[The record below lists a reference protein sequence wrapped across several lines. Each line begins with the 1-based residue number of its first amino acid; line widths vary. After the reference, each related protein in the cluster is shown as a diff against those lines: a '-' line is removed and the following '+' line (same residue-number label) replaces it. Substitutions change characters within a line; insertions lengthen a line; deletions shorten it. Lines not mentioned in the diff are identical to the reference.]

1 MFDKQELR
9 KRFFKIRDLIEDREY
24 KEQKICNLLTSLNLK
39 TNSVISGYY
48 PIKNEVNILPFLKF
62 LNKKE
67 VIICLPSIEKKNSH
81 LLFKK
86 WEFGDRLIKGKFMIN
101 EPDHNEFIEPSVLL
115 VPRLAFDKNKNRL
128 GYGGGFYDRTI

>member
-48 PIKNEVNILPFLKF
+48 PIKNEVNIL
-62 LNKKE
+62 
-67 VIICLPSIEKKNSH
+67 
-81 LLFKK
+81 FK
-86 WEFGDRLIKGKFMIN
+86 
-101 EPDHNEFIEPSVLL
+101 
-115 VPRLAFDKNKNRL
+115 
-128 GYGGGFYDRTI
+128 